1 MGRLPY
7 GVEVALIC
15 AENVYCRG
23 SIKVNFVSIISKAE
37 IGNEAIERERG
48 NFIIGFTI
56 HFEHGVE
63 LQCLQELC
71 CYETENKAG
80 ETSSSQKARG
90 ARAGVSRGHMPQK
103 DSPRQAD
110 GHFRTRH
117 LLENIASPARVSP
130 WRTSLFWQAKAAD
143 EGQLLVIPA

>member
-90 ARAGVSRGHMPQK
+90 ARASVSRGHMPQK